1 MYRKGDSEMVLRDV
15 LVPILSLVWAVI
27 LLLVGGRFLALLFGA
42 NPESE
47 LIDALYRYSD
57 FWVKPFFGM
66 LGLANKT
73 IDNTGG
79 VFEPASA
86 IAFVVYLIVGAVI
99 LGVIRGA
106 AGGWGG
112 RWHHGYNY

>member
-1 MYRKGDSEMVLRDV
+1 MLIRDL
-15 LVPILSLVWAVI
+15 LVTIISLLWAVV
-27 LLLVGGRFLALLFGA
+27 LFLVGGRFLALLFSA

-57 FWVKPFFGM
+57 FWVKPFFGI

-73 IDNTGG
+73 VGNTGG

-86 IAFVVYLIVGAVI
+86 IAFVVYFIVGAIV
-99 LGVIRGA
+99 LNVVRSGFYGHRHSGWRQGYGV
-106 AGGWGG
+106 
-112 RWHHGYNY
+112 